1 MGIHTDAGN
10 TGLTEVKSSFFFV
23 RRREASL
30 LQERNDKGAQATVH
44 MERDFVRGSEA
55 RQCRNIIDNA
65 MRKVRSRTNEQDS
78 VRVDQPAN
86 SSNFNLVVGSR
97 AGNTVELDS
106 KVMRSLDKRSVGSI
120 GDNPSGC
127 Q

>member
-10 TGLTEVKSSFFFV
+10 TGLTEVKPSFFFV

-44 MERDFVRGSEA
+44 MEREFVRGSEA
-55 RQCRNIIDNA
+55 RQCRNIIDNT
-65 MRKVRSRTNEQDS
+65 MRKVRSRTNKQDG

-86 SSNFNLVVGSR
+86 SSNINLVVGSR

-106 KVMRSLDKRSVGSI
+106 KVMRGLDKRSVSGI
-120 GDNPSGC
+120 GDNPGGC